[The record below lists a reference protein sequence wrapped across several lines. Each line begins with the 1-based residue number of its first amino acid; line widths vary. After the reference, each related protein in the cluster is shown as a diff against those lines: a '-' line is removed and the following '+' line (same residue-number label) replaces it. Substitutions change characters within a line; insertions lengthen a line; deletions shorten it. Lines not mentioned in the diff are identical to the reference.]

1 MNKISQGWFFITD
14 LHETHGA
21 LIVDNSFQ
29 ELFSKWF
36 KYWFQ
41 KLFLEF
47 LVQWLISFEMSAAVN
62 EETIFYSNPNP
73 YEVTI
78 VGFGT
83 I

>member
-1 MNKISQGWFFITD
+1 MITVFINCFQND
-14 LHETHGA
+14 LNIDSI
-21 LIVDNSFQ
+21 L
-29 ELFSKWF
+29 
-36 KYWFQ
+36 